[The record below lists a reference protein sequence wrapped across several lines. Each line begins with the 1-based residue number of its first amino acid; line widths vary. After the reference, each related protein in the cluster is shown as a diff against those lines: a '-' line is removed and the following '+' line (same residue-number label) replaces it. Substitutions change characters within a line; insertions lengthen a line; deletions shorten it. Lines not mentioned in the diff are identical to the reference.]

1 VVSEMLELGDSS
13 AADHVR
19 TGELAAQ
26 AGADLV
32 IAIGSGTAPAAR
44 AAAEAGVTTIELADA
59 DAALSLLDSPD
70 CPLRRADA
78 VLVKG
83 SHGSGAWRIAD
94 RLQEGVKEMD
104 AR

>member
-1 VVSEMLELGDSS
+1 MG
-13 AADHVR
+13 
-19 TGELAAQ
+19 AQ
-26 AGADLV
+26 C
-32 IAIGSGTAPAAR
+32 
-44 AAAEAGVTTIELADA
+44 

-94 RLQEGVKEMD
+94 RLQEGVKEMLS
-104 AR
+104 ALTNVVSFGNVWLTLMTVHFVM